1 VPDRAWEPAGSSGL
15 DIPYSPAAVA
25 GGTVWVSG
33 CISTDEAGEIVA
45 DDFVSQARRV
55 YDGMRRALEAAGC
68 SMDDVVSVTTYLTD
82 RGDFDAFNDA
92 FRAFCADVS
101 ESVAAAPARSDLRP
115 RVQCARLAGTSRGAL
130 VASFR
135 SPCGQRGTDA
145 RLIPCND
152 AFIS

>member
-1 VPDRAWEPAGSSGL
+1 MPDRAWEPAGSSGL

-92 FRAFCADVS
+92 FRAAFRAPFPSRATVLAELIVPGLKIEATC
-101 ESVAAAPARSDLRP
+101 VAVRPA
-115 RVQCARLAGTSRGAL
+115 
-130 VASFR
+130 
-135 SPCGQRGTDA
+135 
-145 RLIPCND
+145 
-152 AFIS
+152 

>member
-1 VPDRAWEPAGSSGL
+1 LTVPDRAWEPAGSSGL

-45 DDFVSQARRV
+45 DDFASQARRV

-82 RGDFDAFNDA
+82 RDDFDAFNDA
-92 FRAFCADVS
+92 FRAAFRAPFPSRATVLAELIVPGLKIEATC
-101 ESVAAAPARSDLRP
+101 VAVRPA
-115 RVQCARLAGTSRGAL
+115 
-130 VASFR
+130 
-135 SPCGQRGTDA
+135 
-145 RLIPCND
+145 
-152 AFIS
+152 